1 MGEDKVGW
9 GLKLSGGGGRI
20 SESVGGGGS
29 GVGGIMEL
37 GEVGIG
43 IGKKEGAKLGVELGG
58 GMRIIRA
65 MFRVV
70 ESGEGGL

>member
-1 MGEDKVGW
+1 MWGGEESQNLW
-9 GLKLSGGGGRI
+9 GGGL
-20 SESVGGGGS
+20 